1 MVSYFDTNQKT
12 FGPVSYFGYRPFFSW
27 KGVFTVNDHNK
38 EQQLRYLE
46 EVCIPLHRAG
56 FETQPLDESQLPVHW
71 NGAPLCRITG
81 KGSVTCP
88 IRRIHRELLRYHLC
102 GYFFAAPRNSC
113 IYVPQRPFRQ
123 HWKLL
128 ARHQD
133 HSQRPQS
140 LPQHGQAGTNRFG
153 AAWLPCQ
160 AAPVSSQRE

>member
-1 MVSYFDTNQKT
+1 M
-12 FGPVSYFGYRPFFSW
+12 
-27 KGVFTVNDHNK
+27 NDHNK
-38 EQQLRYLE
+38 EQQFRYLE

-88 IRRIHRELLRYHLC
+88 IRRIHRDLLRYHLC
-102 GYFFAAPRNSC
+102 GYFFAAPRKSC

-140 LPQHGQAGTNRFG
+140 LPQHGQAGTNRCG

-160 AAPVSSQRE
+160 AAPVSSQWKQHLQSIHTFISKSGWYQNMIPTTSSK

>member
-1 MVSYFDTNQKT
+1 MRT
-12 FGPVSYFGYRPFFSW
+12 
-27 KGVFTVNDHNK
+27 
-38 EQQLRYLE
+38 
-46 EVCIPLHRAG
+46 
-56 FETQPLDESQLPVHW
+56 SQNATP
-71 NGAPLCRITG
+71 I
-81 KGSVTCP
+81 TCP

-160 AAPVSSQRE
+160 AAPVSSQWKQHLQSIHTFISKSGWYQNMTLRSKGSFHRYANKIKSDHLHQRWKIVE